1 MYPIRNENHSEADFN
16 SHNIQ
21 WIRCETKTA
30 VIPILILAIF
40 SAIRWETRTTVLPI
54 LILIVFGVSEKRGP
68 LSYWFKFWLYSV
80 YPRKNEDRSHTDS
93 NCHCIQCNP
102 MGNEDR
108 CHTDF
113 NSHCIQFIRWE
124 TRTTVITIL
133 ILTVFSAIRWETRTT
148 VIPILILNVFCYP
161 IRNEHHSH
169 TDSNSH
175 CIQLYPVGNGDHCHT
190 DSNSS
195 CIQCMQWETGTK

>member
-1 MYPIRNENHSEADFN
+1 MYPIRNENHREADFN

-21 WIRCETKTA
+21 WIRWETT

-80 YPRKNEDRSHTDS
+80 YPRKNEDRSYTDS
-93 NCHCIQCNP
+93 NCHCIQCN
-102 MGNEDR
+102 
-108 CHTDF
+108 
-113 NSHCIQFIRWE
+113 RWE
-124 TRTTVITIL
+124 TKTVVIPIL

-175 CIQLYPVGNGDHCHT
+175 CIQLYSVGNGDHCHI
-190 DSNSS
+190 DSNSR